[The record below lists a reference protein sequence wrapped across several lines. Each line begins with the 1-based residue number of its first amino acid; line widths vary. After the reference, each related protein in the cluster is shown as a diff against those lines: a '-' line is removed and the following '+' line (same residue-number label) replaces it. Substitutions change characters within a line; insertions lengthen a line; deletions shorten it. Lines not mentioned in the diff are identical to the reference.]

1 MFANNKYDILKIKK
15 MIETINKQK
24 ITVEELFNMEVEEGF
39 FYELINGNIVKKQAP
54 WPQHQ
59 KVVLKLSKIMDDYSV
74 EKQLGE
80 VYISPIDVYF
90 DRHNNTQP
98 DILFIKKDRSFIITK
113 DGIQGQPDL
122 IVEVLSPSTFKNDRK
137 EKMDLYLLF
146 GVSEYWIVDPKN
158 QSIEVYVL
166 ENDKYEMQFFAIE
179 TGDIESKVLE
189 GLKFDV
195 ARIFLM

>member
-1 MFANNKYDILKIKK
+1 MIKK
-15 MIETINKQK
+15 VKMAETTSTSK
-24 ITVEELFNMEVEEGF
+24 ITVEELFNMELEEGF
-39 FYELINGNIVKKQAP
+39 FYELINGNIVKRQAP
-54 WPQHQ
+54 SPAHQ
-59 KVVLKLSKIMDDYSV
+59 KAVLKLSKIMDDYTV

-98 DILFIKKDRSFIITK
+98 DVLFIKKDRLFIVTQ

-122 IVEVLSPSTFKNDRK
+122 IVEVLSPSTFRNDRK

-158 QSIEVYVL
+158 QSVEVYVL

>member
-1 MFANNKYDILKIKK
+1 

-39 FYELINGNIVKKQAP
+39 FYELINGNIVKRQAP
-54 WPQHQ
+54 SPAHQ
-59 KVVLKLSKIMDDYSV
+59 KAVLKLSKIMDDYAV

-122 IVEVLSPSTFKNDRK
+122 IVEVLSPSTFRFDRK
-137 EKMDLYLLF
+137 EKMDMYLLF

-158 QSIEVYVL
+158 QSVEVYVL
-166 ENDKYEMQFFAIE
+166 ENNKYEMQFFAIE

>member
-1 MFANNKYDILKIKK
+1 

-24 ITVEELFNMEVEEGF
+24 ITVEELFNMELEEGF

-54 WPQHQ
+54 SPAHQ
-59 KVVLKLSKIMDDYSV
+59 DAVAQLLTIFNTYAL
-74 EKQLGE
+74 EKQLGK
-80 VYISPIDVYF
+80 VYTSPIDVYF
-90 DRHNNTQP
+90 DKYNNTQP
-98 DILFIKKDRSFIITK
+98 DILFIKKDRNFIITK

-158 QSIEVYVL
+158 QSVEVYIL